1 MTTGCGHPCGCP
13 SYRSHLLTI
22 GVAISE
28 KAAKVDRRENLLR
41 SDLDA
46 YKRLRADGLQPKGTG
61 GSAHIERHAE
71 HAVEVESGV
80 LFSDVKRQMAGGSLA

>member
-1 MTTGCGHPCGCP
+1 MTTGCGHPCACL

-28 KAAKVDRRENLLR
+28 GAAKVGRREDSLR

-46 YKRLRADGLQPKGTG
+46 YKRLRADGLQPKGTSG
-61 GSAHIERHAE
+61 AARIERHAE
-71 HAVEVESGV
+71 HAIEVESGV
-80 LFSDVKRQMAGGSLA
+80 LFSDVKRQMAEGPLA